1 MITQEKLHEVF
12 EYRDNGNLVWKVR
25 LSWRV
30 QVGTIAGTV
39 ENNGYIRVTINGKPY
54 RMHQLV
60 FLYHN
65 GYLTKGKEI
74 DHIDGDRTN
83 NRIENLREV
92 TKAQNSFNRKY
103 VDNTSGFKGI
113 SWCNRRRKWVVQI
126 MVDGRNKNLGRYDT
140 IKEAIAVVIAGRNEL
155 HGEFARHN

>member
-1 MITQEKLHEVF
+1 
-12 EYRDNGNLVWKVR
+12 
-25 LSWRV
+25 
-30 QVGTIAGTV
+30 
-39 ENNGYIRVTINGKPY
+39 
-54 RMHQLV
+54 MHQLV

-113 SWCNRRRKWVVQI
+113 SWCNWRRKWVVQI

-140 IKEAIAVVIAGRNEL
+140 IKEDIAVVIAGRNEL

>member
-60 FLYHN
+60 FLYH
-65 GYLTKGKEI
+65 
-74 DHIDGDRTN
+74 
-83 NRIENLREV
+83 
-92 TKAQNSFNRKY
+92 F
-103 VDNTSGFKGI
+103 
-113 SWCNRRRKWVVQI
+113 
-126 MVDGRNKNLGRYDT
+126 
-140 IKEAIAVVIAGRNEL
+140 
-155 HGEFARHN
+155 